1 MENINTVEIIKLSWQ
16 VTKKKF
22 GAISKFLGIYL
33 LIIFALQILTEILAN
48 LHLVL
53 IGEVIGFLFNTLLSG
68 GFIYTMIKLI
78 REGNAEILD
87 LFIMFEDMNLGT
99 NYVIMSVLESII
111 LVIAFMLLVIPGIYL
126 SVGYIFA
133 PYLLID
139 KRLSP
144 WEALETSRKT
154 VHKHWLQYF
163 IFGLVIFLI
172 NVIGALFF
180 LIGLA
185 VTIPLSIVAFI
196 ELYERTFNG
205 KSSISPDSF

>member
-1 MENINTVEIIKLSWQ
+1 MKNINTLEIIKLSWQ
-16 VTKKKF
+16 VTKKRFGVIIKF
-22 GAISKFLGIYL
+22 VGIYL
-33 LIIFALQILTEILAN
+33 LILFALQILTTILRN
-48 LHLVL
+48 LHLAL

-68 GFIYTMIKLI
+68 GFIYTMIKLV

-111 LVIAFMLLVIPGIYL
+111 LVIAFMLLIIPGIYL

-139 KRLSP
+139 KKLSP

-172 NVIGALFF
+172 NAIGALFF
-180 LIGLA
+180 LIGLT

-205 KSSISPDSF
+205 KSSISLDSF